1 MNISILTLWDDNH
14 GNHKK
19 MFYEI
24 ISILLRSFK
33 FDSIATKSEC
43 VNDLLVTVFTNWETI
58 TAIQAISF

>member
-1 MNISILTLWDDNH
+1 M
-14 GNHKK
+14 
-19 MFYEI
+19 EI
-24 ISILLRSFK
+24 TRKCSTKLFPFFSGLFK